1 MPGFADLQSC
11 LGRAQGTGS
20 GNPLQPHSVMSM
32 RLVAVVVALIACV
45 HAGLWALSWEQ
56 AAAPDVTGPLAS
68 VSYAPFADAEH
79 PDRGHRPTAAQ
90 IRADLKAIAPHTRAI
105 RTYSST
111 GGVEL
116 VPAIADEFDLKVTM
130 GAWIDKHEDR
140 NERELRSAIE
150 LAKKNQN
157 IDGLV
162 VGNETIYRGEQTVEN
177 LIKLIQRVKRE
188 VQVPVTTGEIWH
200 RSPYPALLGGLLR
213 ESGGRSSNSHLRQ
226 AATDLSGQAHRDCRV
241 RLAQRRL

>member
-1 MPGFADLQSC
+1 
-11 LGRAQGTGS
+11 
-20 GNPLQPHSVMSM
+20 M
-32 RLVAVVVALIACV
+32 RLVALVVALIACV

-56 AAAPDVTGPLAS
+56 AEAPDVTGPLAS

-79 PDRGHRPTAAQ
+79 PDRGQRPTAAQ
-90 IRADLKAIAPHTRAI
+90 IRADLKAIAPYTRAI

-150 LAKKNQN
+150 LAKKNPN

-162 VGNETIYRGEQTVEN
+162 IGNETIFRGEQSVEG
-177 LIKLIQRVKRE
+177 LIKLIQRAKRE

-200 RSPYPALLGGLLR
+200 VWIEHPELASSVDFIAAHILPYWEGFS
-213 ESGGRSSNSHLRQ
+213 ESQ
-226 AATDLSGQAHRDCRV
+226 AVDQAI
-241 RLAQRRL
+241 LIY

>member
-79 PDRGHRPTAAQ
+79 PDRGHRPTAVRRQ
-90 IRADLKAIAPHTRAI
+90 SWPR
-105 RTYSST
+105 S
-111 GGVEL
+111 
-116 VPAIADEFDLKVTM
+116 
-130 GAWIDKHEDR
+130 HE
-140 NERELRSAIE
+140 
-150 LAKKNQN
+150 
-157 IDGLV
+157 
-162 VGNETIYRGEQTVEN
+162 
-177 LIKLIQRVKRE
+177 
-188 VQVPVTTGEIWH
+188 P
-200 RSPYPALLGGLLR
+200 LGTPPTPQPCA
-213 ESGGRSSNSHLRQ
+213 SIS
-226 AATDLSGQAHRDCRV
+226 
-241 RLAQRRL
+241 